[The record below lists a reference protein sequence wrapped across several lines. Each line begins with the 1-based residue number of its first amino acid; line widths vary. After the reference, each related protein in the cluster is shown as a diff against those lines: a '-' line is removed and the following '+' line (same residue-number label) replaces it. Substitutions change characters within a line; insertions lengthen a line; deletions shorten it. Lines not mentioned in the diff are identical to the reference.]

1 MQKYT
6 NQEMITPPG
15 GYKQYILRSDE
26 RSHNCEV
33 TTGSTARSTKQD
45 VTYIRMMHYTDTL
58 PTFARFLHR
67 ELDAILVNRNISS
80 RDFPGPSVTH
90 FANSCATGT
99 YCLATVHL
107 RSGDRMN
114 RNHVRKSRSRISST

>member
-1 MQKYT
+1 MHKSRSDYT
-6 NQEMITPPG
+6 FRD
-15 GYKQYILRSDE
+15 KRYILRS
-26 RSHNCEV
+26 EV
-33 TTGSTARSTKQD
+33 ITARLQQALQPGRAKQD

-58 PTFARFLHR
+58 PTFARFLRR
-67 ELDAILVNRNISS
+67 ELYAVSVNRNISS

-90 FANSCATGT
+90 FANSRATGT

-107 RSGDRMN
+107 RGGDRMN